1 MAKSAKNTEIDKSKM
16 DITWDWIQ
24 NNMIFLD

>member
-1 MAKSAKNTEIDKSKM
+1 MAKSAKNTEITKIDKSKM

-24 NNMIFLD
+24 NNMD